1 MSTNENDEIK
11 YRLTLIRHGQSEYNK
26 GNFFTGWTDVELTK
40 TGMAEAHNAGKTLK
54 EHNYKFDKCY
64 TSTLKRCI
72 TTAFCILDELDL
84 LYIPIV
90 KNYHL
95 NERHYGAIQGKNK
108 EETSLKYGKEIVH
121 LWRRSYDVQPPK
133 LDEDDERNP
142 ANIEQYKNIDKKKLP
157 LTESL
162 KDTVFR
168 VIPYFNDVI
177 VPDIKSGKKIIV
189 VAHGNSI
196 RGLVKYLDKLSDE
209 EIVDVDIPNAVPL
222 VYEFNHLFEPI
233 RHFYLGDEKVIQ
245 EKIQKI
251 KKMESIHHYE
261 EIENIN
267 NNQEY

>member
-1 MSTNENDEIK
+1 MIK
-11 YRLTLIRHGQSEYNK
+11 ANKESNKVYKLIMIRHGESKFNR

-251 KKMESIHHYE
+251 KKMESIHHYDSL
-261 EIENIN
+261 
-267 NNQEY
+267 